1 MEELSENIVTL
12 VDDEGNE
19 VDFDLLMAFD
29 YEKKRY
35 IALLPMEQVEGVGE
49 DEVIL
54 LEVAKENGE
63 ETYVPIENPVL
74 LNEVFETFIELFEE
88 QLDEEEAADEE
99 D

>member
-35 IALLPMEQVEGVGE
+35 IALLPMEKIEDVGE
-49 DEVIL
+49 DEVVL
-54 LEVAKENGE
+54 LEVVKENGE

-74 LNEVFETFIELFEE
+74 LNEVFETFIDLFEE
-88 QLDEEEAADEE
+88 QLDAEEAADEE

>member
-1 MEELSENIVTL
+1 MEELVENIVTL

-54 LEVAKENGE
+54 LEVVKENGE

>member
-54 LEVAKENGE
+54 LEVVKENGE

-88 QLDEEEAADEE
+88 RLDEEEAADEE

>member
-54 LEVAKENGE
+54 LEVVKENGE

>member
-54 LEVAKENGE
+54 LEVVKENEE

-99 D
+99 E

>member
-35 IALLPMEQVEGVGE
+35 IALLPMEQVEGVEE

>member
-1 MEELSENIVTL
+1 MEELVENIVTL

-54 LEVAKENGE
+54 LEVVKENEE